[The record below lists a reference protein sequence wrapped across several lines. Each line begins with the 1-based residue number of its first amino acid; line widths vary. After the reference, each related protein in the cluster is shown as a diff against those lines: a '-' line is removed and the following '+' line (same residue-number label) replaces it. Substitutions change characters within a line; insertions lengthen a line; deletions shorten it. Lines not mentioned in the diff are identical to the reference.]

1 VIEPAA
7 QRLQQKYI
15 APAENLFQFGA
26 AIAAEPAAGW
36 IGGVETLAR
45 LPFQGK
51 EVAVAEGAKTIET
64 IQGLPAMMP
73 RSEEADR
80 QMEPIGKAMQPVGEA
95 LMSAEHYLGEGVLE
109 MTDSPLL
116 AAIAHTGPTAALEA
130 LGLIGFRKASKAAEM
145 AVRASKQRARR
156 AAQDAADADARRGV
170 EVEEIEEIELE
181 PYGVPRS
188 QRPPEPVYDELGRRI
203 DEGAEVLDELG
214 RPVPGARPPPKSAAE
229 RTAEQ
234 VSEVL
239 EELDPEERSVYDIVA
254 DLKGKFLG
262 AARLRR
268 LGKDVK
274 VNDETVAAADYLNRE
289 SGNPIS
295 LNVDHYSNSAA
306 WRRVIRS
313 LYMQPDSLL
322 DANEIEAL
330 VAIGQRADNMIEEF
344 GGHIDADVFQ
354 EALELEYRTI
364 IKELEDGSDAAFAAV
379 SKGKKMPDG
388 SRLPDSG
395 VPPRARAEMDTARD
409 YIAMKLDSY
418 AGAVGRLKGPE
429 LALYKMLNEVDE
441 AGNPQL
447 ITYEALDSFRQEI
460 GDGFKMK
467 GDFRDAAQADLK
479 QVYRVLIED
488 QQQIAN
494 LYGVGEELALGRKF
508 VERRINM
515 EQRATYLIGKELDKS
530 IVKKLKAAATGLT
543 DGNTKDLARLMKALP
558 ESMRRKAAAT
568 MLTYLFTKGGKLG
581 DKGLGQGFAG
591 AYAALN
597 RRPQVKATL
606 FKYLEPEAQS
616 RFDAIGKLSSGIY
629 RARQFANTSKTAAPI
644 LAALSSMSMV
654 GKITGFVA
662 RPIAMA
668 AQAGLGLPVGNIAA
682 SAVER
687 GVRRAGVAAKKADA
701 LMRSDALATAIQ
713 LGAEGNIKAAEIL
726 LNRSPAWQAWR
737 KLLGEGTQGQ
747 LASMGAIAWLTAP
760 PPTPPPTPQ
769 GGGGGEGGWQ
779 TEFNEPGLLTRGRGQ
794 PEIEGPLTPPTAP
807 PPAPPSAAAP
817 PSRAEAEA
825 SRKGNLSAMWGD
837 IQSESESGPRAQALQ
852 AEEERLAL
860 AAQGIGP
867 QPGLRPPLRP
877 VMTEIGM
884 ELASVGEHLTGLP
897 RILLADPIR
906 ATGRVMISG
915 SYGDMP
921 SGMDLFEAGS
931 TLFPPMKGVAAGLAV
946 AKAASPARKALQRA
960 TRTGP
965 KPKPKRKRK
974 PPKPLTLA
982 EKAVKAEKTAK
993 AIERSTKN
1001 ARAHKRVKTSGQYV
1015 GAPKGVTTPRARRKL
1030 ATDYADRIEEALD
1043 AGIEPGYFYGEGTE
1057 VIGRVSQDP
1066 AAATKLAKTIAIT
1079 SQATDVPANVGHA
1092 VRGMEQAAMGAPIST
1107 GRFPVKMGREIE
1119 PVMRGEAIDLGPKR
1133 DPFAGAI
1140 VGETGPR
1147 GVNDMWEMRSM
1158 GYPGDA
1164 PTDVQHGFMD
1174 VIREEAREL
1183 IKKRRGL
1190 DLNPHEAQELN
1201 WIVTRSKAEGL
1212 ELTPEIARAGSI
1224 QGALEGRTVQHSF
1237 ETAPGAATGHFPEY
1251 AALPDVEKMAYHRQ
1265 VIDQLIDPKT
1275 GKDKFVEA
1283 MGGQLQEPSF
1293 AGPGVWKGD
1302 VTPGQQSRS
1311 VVAGTKSGGIDPSST
1326 QRLSGT
1332 EALRAWALAQEVG
1345 ASTMV
1350 IPAKTIKG
1358 TDVITVRMGK
1368 TLTPSQARRVDDLLL
1383 REFGVDKAG
1392 DPLVGPIP
1400 TPDGVWIR
1408 SFGGAEKYAKRMEAL
1423 EPELQKIL
1431 GKGSKFE
1438 RGTAL
1443 GTYDNL
1449 TKAWEQGRST
1459 EAVLAILRG
1468 EGAAPALI
1476 KHADSPEMRELMGNL
1491 GRMYERLGK
1500 RATVNKKLVA
1510 TMNAWAKGGVPA
1522 VREMVKKGL
1531 APAAAIG
1538 ILSQYESPGDLGE
1551 KLGRSA

>member
-1 VIEPAA
+1 MAWWDELEDEEDVIEAPTPAA
-7 QRLQQKYI
+7 TPMEVTPAPGAAPVVAAAASAPPAATPWWETEDEPTVTPGEPAPEAPGEEPPPRHYRSPGEEGFNIMEDVLEPGARYLQREYL
-15 APAENLFQFGA
+15 APAENIAAFGG
-26 AIAAEPAAGW
+26 AIAAEPVAGL
-36 IGGVETLAR
+36 IGGAETLAR

-51 EVAVAEGAKTIET
+51 EVAVAEGAKTVEA
-64 IQGLPAMMP
+64 IQGLPAMLP

-80 QMEPIGKAMQPVGEA
+80 QMAPIGEAMQPIGEA

-116 AAIAHTGPTAALEA
+116 AAVAHTGPTIVLEA
-130 LGLIGFRKASKAAEM
+130 LGLIGFRKASKAAEI

-156 AAQDAADADARRGV
+156 AAQDAADADARRGI
-170 EVEEIEEIELE
+170 EVEDIEEIELE
-181 PYGVPRS
+181 PYGGR
-188 QRPPEPVYDELGRRI
+188 RAATPEAEFETEFPDEPIYDELGRRI
-203 DEGAEVLDELG
+203 DEGAPTEVLDELG
-214 RPVPGARPPPKSAAE
+214 RPVPGAARLGPEPPAPPKS
-229 RTAEQ
+229 TAEQ
-234 VSEVL
+234 VSDVI
-239 EELDPEERSVYDIVA
+239 EELEPEERSVYDIVA
-254 DLKGKFLG
+254 DLKGKFRG

-289 SGNPIS
+289 AGNPIS

-354 EALELEYRTI
+354 EALEVEYRAI

-379 SKGKKMPDG
+379 SKGKRMPDG
-388 SRLPDSG
+388 SRMPESG

-409 YIAMKLDSY
+409 YISMKLDSY
-418 AGAVGRLKGPE
+418 AGALGRLSKPE

-447 ITYEALDSFRQEI
+447 ITYEALDQFRREI
-460 GDGFKMK
+460 GNGFKME
-467 GDFRDAAQADLK
+467 GEFRNAAQADLN

-494 LYGVGEELALGRKF
+494 LYRVGEEFAAGRKL

-515 EQRATYLIGKELDKS
+515 EQRITYLIGKELDKS

-606 FKYLEPEAQS
+606 FKYLDAEAQS

-687 GVRRAGVAAKKADA
+687 GVKRAGVAAKKADA
-701 LMRSDALATAIQ
+701 LMASDALAKAIQ
-713 LGAEGNIKAAEIL
+713 LGAEGNVKAAEIL

-737 KLLGEGTQGQ
+737 KTLGEGTRGQ

-760 PPTPPPTPQ
+760 PPPETP
-769 GGGGGEGGWQ
+769 EAKAK
-779 TEFNEPGLLTRGRGQ
+779 R
-794 PEIEGPLTPPTAP
+794 
-807 PPAPPSAAAP
+807 AA
-817 PSRAEAEA
+817 E
-825 SRKGNLSAMWGD
+825 
-837 IQSESESGPRAQALQ
+837 Q
-852 AEEERLAL
+852 ERLGM
-860 AAQGIGP
+860 AAQGRGP
-867 QPGLRPPLRP
+867 QPGLKPPLRP
-877 VMTEIGM
+877 IMSDIGM
-884 ELASVGEHLTGLP
+884 ELAQVGENLEGLP
-897 RILLADPIR
+897 RILLADPVR
-906 ATGRVMISG
+906 AVGRTMMAG
-915 SYGDMP
+915 AYGDVP

-931 TLFPPMKGVAAGLAV
+931 SFFPPMKGVAAGLAV
-946 AKAASPARKALQRA
+946 AKAGARPARKAGMGARSQREFVA
-960 TRTGP
+960 ER
-965 KPKPKRKRK
+965 
-974 PPKPLTLA
+974 A
-982 EKAVKAEKTAK
+982 EKAEQTAK
-993 AIERSTKN
+993 AIERAAEN
-1001 ARAHKRVKTSGQYV
+1001 ARNRKRVKTTGQYV
-1015 GAPKGVTTPRARRKL
+1015 GAPKGVTTPAKRRKIV
-1030 ATDYADRIEEALD
+1030 TDYADRIEKALD
-1043 AGIEPGYFYGEGTE
+1043 AGIEPGYFYREGTE
-1057 VIGRVSQDP
+1057 VIGRVTQDP
-1066 AAATKLAKTIAIT
+1066 AAATKFAKTIAIT

-1092 VRGMEQAAMGAPIST
+1092 VRGMEQAAVGAPIRT
-1107 GRFPVKMGREIE
+1107 GRFPVKMSKETE
-1119 PVMRGEAIDLGPKR
+1119 PVMAGEALDLGPKR
-1133 DPFAGAI
+1133 DPFTGALL
-1140 VGETGPR
+1140 GETGPR

-1174 VIREEAREL
+1174 VIRDEAREL
-1183 IKKRRGL
+1183 VKKRRGL
-1190 DLNPHEAQELN
+1190 DLNVHEAQELS

-1212 ELTPEIARAGSI
+1212 ELTPEVARGGSI
-1224 QGALEGRTVQHSF
+1224 QGALEGRVMQHSF
-1237 ETAPGAATGHFPEY
+1237 ESAPGAATGHFPEY
-1251 AALPDVEKMAYHRQ
+1251 AALPPGEQMGYHRQ

-1275 GKDKFVEA
+1275 GKDNFVEA
-1283 MGGQLQEPSF
+1283 MGGQMQEPSF

-1311 VVAGTKSGGIDPSST
+1311 IVAGTQAGGLDPASA

-1332 EALRAWALAQEVG
+1332 EA
-1345 ASTMV
+1345 S
-1350 IPAKTIKG
+1350 I
-1358 TDVITVRMGK
+1358 
-1368 TLTPSQARRVDDLLL
+1368 TPSKARRVDDLLL

-1408 SFGGAEKYAKRMEAL
+1408 NFGGAEKYAKRMEAL
-1423 EPELQKIL
+1423 EPKLQKIL
-1431 GKGSKFE
+1431 GEGAGFE

-1449 TKAWEQGRST
+1449 AKQWEQGRAT
-1459 EAVLAILRG
+1459 EHVLAILQG
-1468 EGAAPALI
+1468 EGAAPRLLE
-1476 KHADSPEMRELMGNL
+1476 HADSPAMREIMGNL
-1491 GRMYERLGK
+1491 GKMYERVGE
-1500 RATVNKKLVA
+1500 RATVNKKLVN
-1510 TMNAWAKGGVPA
+1510 TLNAWATGGVPA
-1522 VREMVKKGL
+1522 VRAMVEKGL
-1531 APAAAIG
+1531 APAAALG
-1538 ILSQYESPGDLGE
+1538 ILSQYEVPKGKSD
-1551 KLGRSA
+1551 AA